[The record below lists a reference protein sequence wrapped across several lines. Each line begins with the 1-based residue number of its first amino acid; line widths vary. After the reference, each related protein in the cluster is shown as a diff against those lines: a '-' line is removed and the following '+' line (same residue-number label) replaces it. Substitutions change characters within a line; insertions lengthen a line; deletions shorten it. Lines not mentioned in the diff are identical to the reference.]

1 MEDCGQSWGQG
12 LRGNYCAG
20 AAGAIRGGGLNP
32 RDELA
37 SPRNP
42 EKRPR
47 RRAAYALPTLFT
59 SGNIFLG
66 FVAILQSFEGAAQ
79 AQRGDY
85 SDNPHFIIAAKALAF
100 AVFFDGLDG
109 RIARMTRTTSDFGR
123 ELDSLAD
130 VIAFG
135 IAPAV
140 LAFVWGVLFV
150 AAANREWLGHL
161 MKAGYFVAFLYL
173 LCGSV
178 RLARFNV
185 QTNPMPKNPGR
196 PDRKYFVGMP
206 IPAGAGFIAAVVFL
220 DASPVRSFA
229 FSVTWLVMVGI
240 VSLLM
245 VSTWRYPS
253 FKQINITKP
262 RSPLVVL
269 IVGGAA
275 ILIWNWS
282 QPVLLAI
289 ASAYVVSGIVIRLGG
304 IIRKRKRSR
313 PPAPLQEHPVG

>member
-1 MEDCGQSWGQG
+1 MERS
-12 LRGNYCAG
+12 
-20 AAGAIRGGGLNP
+20 
-32 RDELA
+32 
-37 SPRNP
+37 SP
-42 EKRPR
+42 KRP

-66 FVAILQSFEGAAQ
+66 FVAILQSFEGALQ
-79 AQRGDY
+79 VSGGDY
-85 SDNPHFIIAAKALAF
+85 STNPHFVIAAKALGF

-109 RIARMTRTTSDFGR
+109 RIARMTNTTSAFGR

-130 VIAFG
+130 VITFG

-150 AAANREWLGHL
+150 VVPVGQFQSHLTRLGYL
-161 MKAGYFVAFLYL
+161 IAFFYL
-173 LCGSV
+173 LCGAV

-185 QTNPMPKNPGR
+185 QTNPTPKNPGR

-206 IPAGAGFIAAVVFL
+206 IPAGAGFIAAVVFM

-229 FSVTWLVMVGI
+229 FSVFWLAIVAV

-253 FKQINITKP
+253 FKQITASKP
-262 RSPLVVL
+262 HTPLIVL
-269 IVGGAA
+269 LVGGAA
-275 ILIWNWS
+275 ILIWEWA
-282 QPVLLAI
+282 QPMLLAL
-289 ASAYVVSGIVIRLGG
+289 ACAYVSSGILIRIGG
-304 IIRKRKRSR
+304 LIRRLKKSR
-313 PPAPLQEHPVG
+313 PPRRLPEHQIG